1 MSWMNM
7 LYKTYDNLQKEPP
20 DDLLPISHS
29 TQNAQIEVTINSDGE
44 FVDSRV
50 VSKEDT
56 VTLIPV
62 TEKSASRSSGSAPHP
77 LCDKLQYLACDY
89 TKFGG
94 GKGGK
99 YYADYINQLK
109 DWNDSGCSN
118 VKLSAI
124 YKYLCKKSLISDLV
138 SNGTL
143 ICDDNNILLSKWNG
157 DKENIPLIFKVL
169 NQEQSEAFVRFRVVD
184 EDSCVSAVWQDKELQ
199 CNFIDYYISN
209 NEDRDLCYITGEI
222 TYCSANHPSKI
233 RNTGDKA
240 KLISAN
246 DESGF
251 TYRGR
256 FLKSEQA
263 FKVSY
268 DASQKAHNAL
278 KYLIHK
284 QGIKIGDRAFVLW
297 GTRDE
302 KTPSVIDDTMS
313 LLYSN
318 DNSEF
323 LDTKEN
329 FAKEFNKAITG
340 YKAELDNYSE
350 LALIGL
356 DAATTGRMG
365 ITFYREYKG
374 QQGNELIDRI
384 ALWHKTC
391 EWKHFLYSKKAGKRV
406 AFYGAPSLSDI
417 AITVFGTE
425 QGDFIKADGKIVSA
439 TVERLITCVCDG
451 AKIPRDIVNLLVR
464 KCFHP
469 QNYSDYNWE
478 QVLTITCSMYKKYL
492 YDYEEEEW
500 SMAIKENCDDLSYN
514 LGRYLAVADKIE
526 SNTFEKGKEHQTN
539 ALKYYTMF
547 TQFPNETLLLIEKK
561 LIPYINKLGNEAKWL
576 LKIKQDI
583 LTQIS
588 PSDLESA
595 KKVDGKFVLGFDSQR
610 QSFYQKKTE
619 NNKEE

>member
-1 MSWMNM
+1 MSWMTM

-44 FVDSRV
+44 FVDSKV
-50 VSKEDT
+50 IDKDDT
-56 VTLIPV
+56 ETIIPV
-62 TEKSASRSSGSAPHP
+62 TESSLSKSGKHPVSHP
-77 LCDKLQYLACDY
+77 LCDKLQYLAGDY
-89 TKFGG
+89 TKYGG
-94 GKGGK
+94 EKG
-99 YYADYINQLK
+99 DTFYINYIK
-109 DWNDSGCSN
+109 
-118 VKLSAI
+118 KLDEWCKSDFINKKVIAI
-124 YKYLCKKSLISDLV
+124 YNYLSKKSLISDLV
-138 SNGTL
+138 NNCTL
-143 ICDDNNILLSKWNG
+143 ICGDNNILLSKWNG
-157 DKENIPLIFKVL
+157 DKKEIPPIFKVL
-169 NQEQSEAFVRFRVVD
+169 NTNQSDAFVRFRVVD
-184 EDSCVSAVWQDKELQ
+184 EDSNFSAVWQDKKLQ
-199 CNFIDYYISN
+199 EDYIKYYNSKCNN
-209 NEDRDLCYITGEI
+209 KKMCVVTGQD
-222 TYCSANHPSKI
+222 TYCAKFHPKGVLKWSYNAKLLCDNLDLDN
-233 RNTGDKA
+233 RFETSDKA
-240 KLISAN
+240 CP
-246 DESGF
+246 
-251 TYRGR
+251 
-256 FLKSEQA
+256 
-263 FKVSY
+263 VSY
-268 DASQKAHNAL
+268 EVSQKAHNAL
-278 KYLIHK
+278 KYLISK
-284 QGIKIGDRAFVLW
+284 QGIRIGDRAFVLW
-297 GTRDE
+297 GTRNE
-302 KTPSVIDDTMS
+302 KMPCVTDDTID
-313 LLYSN
+313 LLYSD

-323 LDTKEN
+323 LDTKESL
-329 FAKEFNKAITG
+329 AIEFNKAITG
-340 YKAELDNYSE
+340 YKSQLDNYSE

-384 ALWHKTC
+384 ALWHKTG

-406 AFYGAPSLSDI
+406 VFYGTPSLQDI
-417 AITVFGTE
+417 ATTAFGTE
-425 QGDFIKADGKIVSA
+425 QGDFIKADGKIIST

-451 AKIPRDIVNLLVR
+451 AKIPRDIVSLLVK

-478 QVLTITCSMYKKYL
+478 QVITITCSMYRKYL
-492 YDYEEEEW
+492 YDYENKKEEW
-500 SMAIKENCDDLSYN
+500 SMAIKEDCDDLSYN

-539 ALKYYTMF
+539 ALKYYTRF

-588 PSDLESA
+588 PSDLGSV